1 VLLDASHPQQTER
14 LRAAFPPPRPGES
27 EEVTQLR
34 RSLFSEHEER
44 SPENVSFKHALREA
58 GDPGSLGDTRLVV
71 ITAGQDAESAFLPAW
86 IATRLQRAS
95 FSLQDDYARRS
106 TDSIHVIAEYSP
118 HFIQSNLGQP
128 DLVVKAIRE
137 VVLAARAGRD
147 LQGCHALFR
156 PPAATCVG

>member
-1 VLLDASHPQQTER
+1 
-14 LRAAFPPPRPGES
+14 
-27 EEVTQLR
+27 
-34 RSLFSEHEER
+34 
-44 SPENVSFKHALREA
+44 
-58 GDPGSLGDTRLVV
+58 V

-147 LQGCHALFR
+147 LQGMPRALPTACGNVR
-156 PPAATCVG
+156 RLVGLCYSR